1 MTLPIVIIGSG
12 FAAYQLVKALRR
24 QNNEIDICIITADSG
39 DDYNKP
45 DLSHVFSKKQSVADV
60 INTTAAEFA
69 EQYKVRLITKT
80 RVNEIDGFNKFII
93 AGEHKIS
100 YSKLVL
106 ATGATPFIPAIKG
119 NAAQRLLTLNS
130 LQEFAACQEQI
141 TSAESVLVIGGGLI
155 GVEIALDLAN
165 AGKQVTLVEPSPQLM
180 SRQLPEYVALEL
192 QKNLVQHN
200 IEIKTACTVSAIE
213 LEAALDINDT
223 TTKHGQML
231 ALLSNNDHLQV
242 DQVIVCAGLKP
253 NTQLADQSNIKTEH
267 GICVDAHLQTSIKDI
282 YSLGDCAQ
290 FEGLVRAYLQ
300 PILISANALAK
311 TLLDAPSAVNLPNIM
326 IKVKTPTYP
335 IQIGGVT
342 CSNEIN
348 RWIFDVQTEGIIAK
362 AYNEQQKLIGF
373 VVTAEKTAQA
383 FPLLRE
389 LSQA

>member
-1 MTLPIVIIGSG
+1 MTAPIVIIGSG

-24 QNNEIDICIITADSG
+24 QNSETDICVITADSG

-60 INTTAAEFA
+60 INTTATEFA
-69 EQYKVRLITKT
+69 TQYNIRLLTNT

-106 ATGATPFIPAIKG
+106 ATGATPFRPVIKG
-119 NAAQRLLTLNS
+119 NAAHRLLTLNS
-130 LQEFAACQEQI
+130 LQEFEACQEQI
-141 TSAESVLVIGGGLI
+141 TSATSVLVIGGGLI

-165 AGKQVTLVEPSPQLM
+165 AGKKVTLVEPSLQLM
-180 SRQLPEYVALEL
+180 SRQLPEYVALALE
-192 QKNLVQHN
+192 KNLEKHHIDV
-200 IEIKTACTVSAIE
+200 KTACTVSAIE
-213 LEAALDINDT
+213 LDPVLDTNNI
-223 TTKHGQML
+223 TTKHDQMSV
-231 ALLSNNDHLQV
+231 LLSNHQYLQV

-253 NTQLADQSNIKTEH
+253 NTQLATQSNIKTEH
-267 GICVDAHLQTSIKDI
+267 GICVDSQLQTSIEDI

-311 TLLDAPSAVNLPNIM
+311 TLLGEPSVVNLPNIM

-335 IQIGGVT
+335 IQIGGIT
-342 CSNEIN
+342 CSDDIS
-348 RWIFDVQTEGIIAK
+348 RWVFDVETNGIIAK
-362 AYNEQQKLIGF
+362 AYNEQQKLMGF
-373 VVTAEKTAQA
+373 VVTAEKTVQA